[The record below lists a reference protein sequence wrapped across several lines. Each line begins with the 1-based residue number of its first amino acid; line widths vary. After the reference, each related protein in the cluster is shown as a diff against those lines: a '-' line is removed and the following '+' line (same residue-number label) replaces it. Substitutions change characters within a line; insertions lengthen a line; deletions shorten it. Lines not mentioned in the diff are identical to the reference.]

1 MKDTIPE
8 FLQEKINL
16 QGYAKTDKFPEDIKR
31 FMVDYANHY
40 DWGISN
46 LTIIFK
52 LLKSGI
58 SELGNCAY
66 KNCQNKKTIIWDGT
80 ITDGCC
86 KNHTTKIV
94 KLRKYGVEHHLQ
106 LEENKKYGENNIFS
120 NKEFIQQKFKEKYGG
135 VNPNQV
141 AEIQEKIK
149 HTNLKKYG
157 CEWNLAS
164 SYSREKQAKTNL
176 EKYGVENY
184 ATSTEFKSRK
194 QEIETKQKQTFL
206 EKYGTEHPMQSEQCK
221 IKSKETFFTNYGV
234 SHATKIPETIEKKKK
249 TMKDKF
255 GVEHYSQDPNNYEKV
270 VKSMYVSKEYIWKT
284 GEVSLVQGNEPIVL
298 RELEEKGYTYEM
310 VLTGATAMPEIWYD
324 FEDSTHRYF
333 PDIFIPNENLLIE
346 VKSPWTVTLNVEK
359 NQAKFSAVKN
369 AGFDFKLEVR

>member
-1 MKDTIPE
+1 MSK
-8 FLQEKINL
+8 Q
-16 QGYAKTDKFPEDIKR
+16 
-31 FMVDYANHY
+31 
-40 DWGISN
+40 
-46 LTIIFK
+46 
-52 LLKSGI
+52 
-58 SELGNCAY
+58 
-66 KNCQNKKTIIWDGT
+66 KTIIWSGT

-94 KLRKYGVEHHLQ
+94 KLRKYGVEHHSQ
-106 LEENKKYGENNIFS
+106 LEENKKYGEDNIFS
-120 NKEFIQQKFKEKYGG
+120 NKEFIQKKFKEKYG
-135 VNPNQV
+135 VNNPQQV
-141 AEIQEKIK
+141 THIKEKTK
-149 HTNLKKYG
+149 QTNVEKYG
-157 CEWNLAS
+157 CEWNIAS

-184 ATSTEFKSRK
+184 AASLEFKSRK
-194 QEIETKQKQTFL
+194 QEIENKQKQTFL

-221 IKSKETFFTNYGV
+221 NKSKDTFFANYGV

-249 TMKDKF
+249 TMKDRF
-255 GVEHYSQDPNNYEKV
+255 GVEHYSQNPNNYEKV
-270 VKSMYVSKEYIWKT
+270 IKAMYAHKEYVWKT

-310 VLTGATAMPEIWYD
+310 VLTGATEMPEIWYD

-333 PDIFIPNENLLIE
+333 PDIYIPTENLLIE

-359 NQAKFSAVKN
+359 NQAKFSAAKN